1 MAEVTVTG
9 KQLDSSERELIELI
23 RSHRDPTRALEILM
37 GLIDQEAR
45 RLNPERAA
53 RGTGPR

>member
-9 KQLDSSERELIELI
+9 KQLDSSERELINLI
-23 RSHRDPTRALEILM
+23 RSHRDPARALGILM

-45 RLNPERAA
+45 RLRPERAA
-53 RGTGPR
+53 HGTGPR